1 MHQYLKSVVILLLT
15 LLVSSASF
23 AQKSK
28 PAHKKIYKVNYKS
41 EIPITIG
48 LFALNYY
55 GFQVLERK
63 ATLDSL
69 QIVSLDKNDVW
80 AFDRNAL
87 TQRTSQRFDAE
98 KISDVGMN
106 LSLLLPALLALD
118 SEIRQD
124 WLDLLVLYLETQ
136 AINTTVYA
144 YGGPM
149 LTNRIRPFVYYDEI
163 PLEDKTGSGTTDSFF
178 SGHTSTTAAAS
189 FFAAKVYSD
198 YHPELGNKKYF
209 IFAAALIP
217 PAIVGYNRYRALKH
231 FPTDVMTG
239 TVIGAATGI
248 LVPHLHKI
256 VKRKHENL
264 SVMPYTGKYSGIA
277 VSLKF

>member
-1 MHQYLKSVVILLLT
+1 MLIAT
-15 LLVSSASF
+15 ISF

-28 PAHKKIYKVNYKS
+28 TDHQKIYKVNLKS
-41 EIPITIG
+41 EIPLTVG

-55 GFQVLERK
+55 GFQVLDRK
-63 ATLDSL
+63 GTLDSL

-87 TQRTSQRFDAE
+87 TQGTSQRFDAE

-106 LSLLLPALLALD
+106 LSLFLPALLALD
-118 SEIRQD
+118 KDIRHD

-136 AINTTVYA
+136 AINTTLYA

-149 LTNRIRPFVYYDEI
+149 LTKRIRPFVYYDEI
-163 PLEDKTGSGTTDSFF
+163 PLDDKTVTGTTDSFF

-189 FFAAKVYSD
+189 FFMAKVYSD
-198 YHPELGNKKYF
+198 YHPEPGNKKYL

-217 PAIVGYNRYRALKH
+217 PAIVGYHRYRALKH

-239 TVIGAATGI
+239 TIIGAATGI

-256 VKRKHENL
+256 VKRKNENL
-264 SVMPYTGKYSGIA
+264 SVMPYVGEYSGLA
-277 VSLKF
+277 VYLKF

>member
-1 MHQYLKSVVILLLT
+1 MKKTVVFIIAILFSI
-15 LLVSSASF
+15 VSI
-23 AQKSK
+23 AQKTK
-28 PAHKKIYKVNYKS
+28 PDHQKVYKVNLKS

-55 GFQVLERK
+55 GFTLLGEK
-63 ATLDSL
+63 APLDSL

-87 TQRTSQRFDAE
+87 TQDPSKRLEAHD
-98 KISDVGMN
+98 ISDWGMN
-106 LSLLLPALLALD
+106 ISLLLPALLALD
-118 SEIRQD
+118 KDIRHD
-124 WLDLLVLYLETQ
+124 WVDLLVLYLETQ
-136 AINTTVYA
+136 AINSTLYA

-149 LTNRIRPFVYYDEI
+149 LTKRIRPFVYYDEV
-163 PLEDKTGSGTTDSFF
+163 PYDEKTGTGTTDSFF

-189 FFAAKVYSD
+189 FFMAKVYSD
-198 YHPELGNKKYF
+198 YHPELGNKKF
-209 IFAAALIP
+209 LIFGAALIP
-217 PAIVGYNRYRALKH
+217 PAIVGYYRYRALKH

-239 TVIGAATGI
+239 TLIGAATGI

-256 VKRKHENL
+256 VKRKNENL
-264 SVMPYTGKYSGIA
+264 SILPYAGKYSGIA

>member
-1 MHQYLKSVVILLLT
+1 MLIAT
-15 LLVSSASF
+15 ISF

-28 PAHKKIYKVNYKS
+28 TDHQKIYKVNLKS
-41 EIPITIG
+41 EIPLTVG

-55 GFQVLERK
+55 GFQVLDRK
-63 ATLDSL
+63 GTLDSL

-87 TQRTSQRFDAE
+87 TQGTSQRFDAE

-106 LSLLLPALLALD
+106 LSLFLPALLALD
-118 SEIRQD
+118 KDIRHD

-136 AINTTVYA
+136 AINTTLYA

-149 LTNRIRPFVYYDEI
+149 LTKRIRPFVYYDEI
-163 PLEDKTGSGTTDSFF
+163 PLDDKTVTGTTDSFF

-189 FFAAKVYSD
+189 FFMAKVYSD
-198 YHPELGNKKYF
+198 YHPELGNKKYL

-217 PAIVGYNRYRALKH
+217 PAIVGYHRYRALKH

-239 TVIGAATGI
+239 TIIGAATGI

-256 VKRKHENL
+256 VKLKNENL
-264 SVMPYTGKYSGIA
+264 SVMPYVGEYSGLA